1 MIVNKKFVMLSRNG
15 GWKCSGKRQ
24 VSPEEMKMDFGAVEL
39 ELAIV
44 IASEH

>member
-1 MIVNKKFVMLSRNG
+1 MTVNKKFLILSRNG

-24 VSPEEMKMDFGAVEL
+24 VSSEEMKMAFGAVEL